1 MIFVPPIVLINT
13 IDDFC
18 LLLFRDRNHQAGAP
32 PHFHVVFPVNA
43 EADLV
48 VTIITSQVGSLRQF
62 YKWKKDACDA
72 MVPVNKDIFPFLTRE
87 SVVNCNQAE
96 LMTKFELA
104 QRVDR
109 LSEYRIKACKIP
121 SYLKVDVC
129 TAIRKSPLIPPNL
142 KKLVKDYLK
151 SLK

>member
-1 MIFVPPIVLINT
+1 MIDLPPIVLVNT
-13 IDDFC
+13 INKFC
-18 LLLFRDRNHQAGAP
+18 LFFFRDRTHQADAP

-43 EADLV
+43 EANLV
-48 VTIITSQVGSLRQF
+48 VTIITSQVDPLRRF

-72 MVPVNKDIFPFLTRE
+72 MVPVNKDIFPFLPRE

-96 LMTKFELA
+96 LMTRFELA

-109 LSEYRIKACKIP
+109 LSEYRIKDCKIP